1 MSDEADAVLIQKFAS
16 IERCIRAIEEYLGGD
31 LSRLDDQLIQD
42 AVLLNVQRAC
52 EQAIDAACRMVSKRS
67 LGVPSDAAAA
77 FELLERR
84 GLISI
89 DSRHAMKAMVG
100 FRNVAVHEYRRL
112 DHAILREVVSNRL
125 GDFRRLCRELAEH
138 A

>member
-1 MSDEADAVLIQKFAS
+1 M
-16 IERCIRAIEEYLGGD
+16 
-31 LSRLDDQLIQD
+31 
-42 AVLLNVQRAC
+42 LLNVQRAC

-100 FRNVAVHEYRRL
+100 FQNVAVHEYRPL